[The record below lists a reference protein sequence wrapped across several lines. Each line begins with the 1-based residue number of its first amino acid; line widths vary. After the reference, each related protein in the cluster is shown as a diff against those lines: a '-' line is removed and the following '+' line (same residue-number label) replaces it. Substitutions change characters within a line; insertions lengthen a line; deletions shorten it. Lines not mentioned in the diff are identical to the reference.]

1 MSYAQSVLQPGET
14 MVATGRLHWT
24 IYWPAILS
32 LIAGL
37 VAIAFVRSVFPTHD
51 VLTTATMIVFGAL
64 FVATFAYA
72 WYMRWITEFA
82 ITDRRVIYKRGFIWR
97 ITAEMNMDKVETV
110 DVGQSIL
117 GRLLDYGLL
126 QVKGTGSGQGIVVK
140 RIGSPIALRNAI
152 TAK

>member
-1 MSYAQSVLQPGET
+1 MSYAQSVLQPGEI

-24 IYWPAILS
+24 IYWPT
-32 LIAGL
+32 IASFVVGV
-37 VAIAFVRSVFPTHD
+37 VAVWLAHKYLPTHD
-51 VLTTATMIVFGAL
+51 VLITATMLIFGAL
-64 FVATFAYA
+64 FVGTFAYA
-72 WYMRWITEFA
+72 WFVRWITEFA

>member
-1 MSYAQSVLQPGET
+1 MSYTQSVLQPGET
-14 MVATGRLHWT
+14 VVATGRLHWT

-32 LIAGL
+32 LIAGV
-37 VAIAFVRSVFPTHD
+37 VAVAFVRSVLPTHD
-51 VLTTATMIVFGAL
+51 VLITATMLIFGVL
-64 FVATFAYA
+64 FIGTFAYA
-72 WYMRWITEFA
+72 WFVRWITEFA
-82 ITDRRVIYKRGFIWR
+82 ITNRRVIYKRGFIWR

-126 QVKGTGSGQGIVVK
+126 QVKGTGSGQGIIVK
-140 RIGSPIALRNAI
+140 RIAAPVAMRNAI